1 MQGLV
6 YEGRPTGRL
15 TPQKLEFARSASE
28 ADRAPS
34 GSSLLEAVQRLR
46 PSALIGAAAKQGA
59 FSADTIKAL
68 TQVGLNASIVAWLRH
83 AWDQCTMLQQVPAA
97 GVVPFHVAALTV
109 WVLLAWERQATPA
122 LQLWLSVA
130 AMHVPAGCWP
140 SNWNG
145 GLCRSSCCIPRHH

>member
-34 GSSLLEAVQRLR
+34 GSSLLEAVQRLQ

-59 FSADTIKAL
+59 FSADTIQAL
-68 TQVGLNASIVAWLRH
+68 TQVGPTCARVHH
-83 AWDQCTMLQQVPAA
+83 AWDPS
-97 GVVPFHVAALTV
+97 ALV
-109 WVLLAWERQATPA
+109 
-122 LQLWLSVA
+122 
-130 AMHVPAGCWP
+130 M
-140 SNWNG
+140 
-145 GLCRSSCCIPRHH
+145 GLVTGHG

>member
-28 ADRAPS
+28 VDRAPS
-34 GSSLLEAVQRLR
+34 GSSLLEAVQRLQ

-68 TQVGLNASIVAWLRH
+68 TQVGSSMLISAFIILEMLTL
-83 AWDQCTMLQQVPAA
+83 QCSVTLQQ
-97 GVVPFHVAALTV
+97 
-109 WVLLAWERQATPA
+109 LL
-122 LQLWLSVA
+122 V
-130 AMHVPAGCWP
+130 HGC
-140 SNWNG
+140 S
-145 GLCRSSCCIPRHH
+145 RESDQSIP

>member
-1 MQGLV
+1 MLVLQLWRCPVQGLV

-59 FSADTIKAL
+59 FSADTVKAL
-68 TQVGLNASIVAWLRH
+68 TQVGPACPPPLGVITLGITLHCCVS
-83 AWDQCTMLQQVPAA
+83 LQQ
-97 GVVPFHVAALTV
+97 
-109 WVLLAWERQATPA
+109 LLAKSCYRSMPYLTREDSYWCGERPVPPTM
-122 LQLWLSVA
+122 QL
-130 AMHVPAGCWP
+130 
-140 SNWNG
+140 
-145 GLCRSSCCIPRHH
+145 